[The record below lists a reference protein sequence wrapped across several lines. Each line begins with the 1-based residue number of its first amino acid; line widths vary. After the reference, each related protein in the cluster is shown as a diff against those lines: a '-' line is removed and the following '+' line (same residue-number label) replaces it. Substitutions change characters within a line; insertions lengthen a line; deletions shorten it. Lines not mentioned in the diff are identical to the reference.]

1 MICAITSPAI
11 CCTHIN
17 YSFIKPSADFEMK
30 RNWWIWTPKI
40 QKLRRRNNWHSPPSG
55 GYPSSYSNSLDQQW
69 WKIFQTVQKFE
80 QISFPP
86 NISDLTLLFQ
96 VHWGPSWTP
105 CSVDNHRF
113 WGEFAAFFNLRPSD
127 DQSSLRVQPKGR
139 LEIFWTGSLEAW
151 NEWTQRLWQPLSALD
166 RGPVYLK
173 NLVFLRN
180 CKAFEPTRFVIRHQ
194 LTRYSQWK

>member
-1 MICAITSPAI
+1 MICHHQSYNLLYEYQLFISKAFSRLWDEKNLMNLKFKNYKNWCKEIIDIHPPAVV
-11 CCTHIN
+11 
-17 YSFIKPSADFEMK
+17 
-30 RNWWIWTPKI
+30 TPAATATAST
-40 QKLRRRNNWHSPPSG
+40 NSG
-55 GYPSSYSNSLDQQW
+55 EKYF
-69 WKIFQTVQKFE
+69 KQKFE

-86 NISDLTLLFQ
+86 NIPDLTFLFQ